1 MDDIEDKN
9 IQLVMKN
16 TTYDLETAQEKLHEH
31 NGDPI
36 LVIKDYM
43 GLLKKNQQKT
53 EKMKSV
59 NQEIYKQIR
68 CQMDIGMRN
77 YNNKNPINIDHVIEN
92 FQESEKR
99 VKNN

>member
-1 MDDIEDKN
+1 MDHIEDKN

-16 TTYDLETAQEKLHEH
+16 TTYDLETTQIKLEEH

-43 GLLKKNQQKT
+43 GLLKGEKVN
-53 EKMKSV
+53 KMKSI

-68 CQMDIGMRN
+68 CQMDSGMRN

-99 VKNN
+99 MKNEDN